1 MILTRNART
10 FERVKKMILKR
21 KYNKEELI
29 LDITDFLELGTLTE
43 EEFAN
48 LLELI
53 EQNPP
58 ISAYSRTS
66 FNEEGTMIS
75 DNTFLLLQKQ
85 IVKQVYTIET
95 IEQMVTD
102 FKITETITRYQF
114 ETLLK
119 AIEETY
125 YPTIEEEI
133 IEEEE

>member
-1 MILTRNART
+1 MILTRNMRT

-21 KYNKEELI
+21 KYDKEELI

-58 ISAYSRTS
+58 TSAYSRNS

-102 FKITETITRYQF
+102 FKITDAITRYQF
-114 ETLLK
+114 EILLK

-125 YPTIEEEI
+125 YPTIEEE
-133 IEEEE
+133 EE